1 LFINKIQLIERIALD
16 AGISKAA
23 ASRVVKSIIRNII
36 ATNAAGNYVQLIGF
50 GTFRC
55 VHRAPRVG
63 LISAT
68 GQKVSIPATKNIKF
82 IAGKFFLR
90 IPLKQEAK
98 K

>member
-1 LFINKIQLIERIALD
+1 MNKIQLIERIALD
-16 AGISKAA
+16 ADISKAA

-36 ATNAAGNYVQLIGF
+36 AVNTAGNDVQLIGF

-63 LISAT
+63 LIPST
-68 GQKVSIPATKNIKF
+68 GQKVAIPATKNIKF
-82 IAGKFFLR
+82 MAGKFF
-90 IPLKQEAK
+90 KNAVKASGK